1 MILIGTLVNGALIIM
16 GTLIGLSLNSIPE
29 RIKQAVSKVSGLF
42 IIVIGLKMVVTM
54 KNPII
59 VLLSLTVG
67 AVLGELID
75 IDQWFNK
82 LGGWIESKVN
92 RKESNVSS
100 AFVTATLIYV
110 IGAMAV
116 VGSLES
122 GLSNNHTILLTKSV
136 LDGVTSII
144 LSSTLGFGV
153 MISAIPVIL
162 YQGIITLLATQIDSF
177 IAHSLLNKLIDIIT
191 AIGGVMILAIGMNML
206 EITKI
211 RIANLLPSLLIGC
224 MLVTII
230 YKL

>member
-59 VLLSLTVG
+59 ALLSLTVG

-82 LGGWIESKVN
+82 LGSWIESKFN